1 MKTTP
6 TDHLVLTRRDA
17 MKGSIGAASLAVVA
31 AGTLPNVVAPTPSF
45 AQDGQE
51 PLGGQ
56 PPKGAK
62 ASIRDFD
69 YQIKYQRAFEA
80 VLWNMPAIAIYSF
93 RRAAFTEL
101 GMKDNDIIA
110 YSATATP
117 RLEAITANSTTPYI
131 TAFTDL
137 RKGPVVLELPV
148 AGPDGSLY
156 GQVVD
161 AWQFTIADVGPSG
174 IDQGKG
180 AKVLFTPPGYKEA
193 IPEGYLQVASPNYRI
208 ALAFRSIVAPGKTLA
223 DAYAYSKRLR
233 MYYLSEA
240 DNPPQQK
247 FVDPANQR
255 YPTLP
260 FYDGRHFEDMH
271 AVMSVEPVREHDKVM
286 IGMLKSLGIER
297 GKPFTPDA
305 TAKRAMQQAA
315 IDVWFY
321 LQQWFDNIP
330 ASLRYWPDRHY
341 VALLQADANKTFS
354 FIYDDYIDL
363 IPRAAEYFWCTY
375 MPKVLSDTPATQY
388 MMALADKNG
397 KLLEAGRL
405 YKLDVPANMP
415 VRQFWAL
422 TVYDRA
428 TNSFVYSNSNRT
440 TLSSYDVGKMKKNA
454 DGGVTLYVGP
464 KAPNGLESNWI
475 PTAGKRPLPAMRF
488 YGPTEAFNNKTF
500 KLPDFELVS

>member
-1 MKTTP
+1 MKT
-6 TDHLVLTRRDA
+6 VKRSEVTRRDLI
-17 MKGSIGAASLAVVA
+17 KTG
-31 AGTLPNVVAPTPSF
+31 AGTVSIAGIATGTMPSLISPTASY

-56 PPKGAK
+56 PPKGST
-62 ASIRDFD
+62 ASIKDFD

-80 VLWNMPAIAIYSF
+80 VLWNMPAIAIYSL
-93 RRAAFTEL
+93 RRAAFADL

-117 RLEAITANSTTPYI
+117 KLEAITPNSSTPYI
-131 TAFTDL
+131 AAYTDL

-174 IDQGKG
+174 IDQGNG

-193 IPEGYLQVASPNYRI
+193 IPDGYLHIASPNYRL

-223 DAYAYSKRLR
+223 DAYAYAKRLR

-240 DNPPQQK
+240 ANPPRQK
-247 FVDPANQR
+247 FVNPVNQR

-260 FYDGRHFEDMH
+260 FYDERHFDDMH
-271 AVMSVEPVREHDKVM
+271 AIMSVEPVREHDKAM
-286 IGMLKSLGIER
+286 MGMLKTLGIEK
-297 GKPFTPDA
+297 GKPFSPDA
-305 TAKRAMQQAA
+305 TTKRAMRQAV
-315 IDVWFY
+315 IDAWFY
-321 LQQWFDNIP
+321 LQQWFDHTP
-330 ASLRYWPDRHY
+330 ESMRYWPDRHY
-341 VALLQADANKTFS
+341 ISLLQADANRRFS
-354 FIYDDYIDL
+354 FVYDDCIDL

-375 MPKVLSDTPATQY
+375 MPKILSDTPATQY
-388 MMALADKNG
+388 MMAMADNKG
-397 KLLEAGRL
+397 RLLEAGKL
-405 YKLDVPANMP
+405 YKLDVPADMP
-415 VRQFWAL
+415 VKQFWAL

-428 TNSFVYSNSNRT
+428 TNAFIYSDLNRT
-440 TLSSYDVGKMKKNA
+440 TLSSYDLDKMKKNA

-464 KAPNGLESNWI
+464 RAPSGLEANWI

-500 KLPDFELVS
+500 KLPDFVEVS

>member
-1 MKTTP
+1 MQNMFAWASVSRRELMKQG
-6 TDHLVLTRRDA
+6 
-17 MKGSIGAASLAVVA
+17 MGAVSVTALA
-31 AGTLPNVVAPTPSF
+31 AGMLPTMAIPTP
-45 AQDGQE
+45 ALAKDGE
-51 PLGGQ
+51 LPLGGE
-56 PPKGAK
+56 PEKGAT
-62 ASIRDFD
+62 ASIKDFD

-93 RRAAFTEL
+93 RRAAFADL

-117 RLEAITANSTTPYI
+117 KLEAITANSTTPYI
-131 TAFTDL
+131 SAFTDL
-137 RKGPVVLELPV
+137 QAGPVVLELPA

-174 IDQGKG
+174 VDQGKG
-180 AKVLFTPPGYKEA
+180 GKLLFTPPGYKDA
-193 IPEGYLQVASPNYRI
+193 IPDGYIHIASPNYRI
-208 ALAFRSIVAPGKTLA
+208 AFAFRSVPAAGKSTS

-240 DNPPQQK
+240 GNPPEQK
-247 FVDPANQR
+247 FVDPIDQR

-271 AVMSVEPVREHDKVM
+271 AIMSVEPVREHDKVM
-286 IGMLKSLGIER
+286 MGMLKSLGIEK
-297 GKPFTPDA
+297 GKPFAPDE
-305 TAKRAMQQAA
+305 TAKRAMNQAV

-321 LQQWFDNIP
+321 LQSWFDNI
-330 ASLRYWPDRHY
+330 SDEMRYWPDRHY
-341 VALLQADANKTFS
+341 VSLLLADENRRFS

-375 MPKVLSDTPATQY
+375 MPKELSDTPATQY
-388 MMALADKNG
+388 MMAMADKDG
-397 KLLEAGRL
+397 HLLEAGKL
-405 YKLDVPANMP
+405 YKLDVPAEMP
-415 VRQFWAL
+415 VKQFWAL

-428 TNSFVYSNSNRT
+428 TMSFIYSDLNRT
-440 TLSSYDVGKMKKNA
+440 TLSTYDLDKMTRNA

-464 KAPNGLESNWI
+464 KAPDGLEANWI
-475 PTAGKRPLPAMRF
+475 PTAGRRPLPAVRF
-488 YGPTEAFNNKTF
+488 YGPTDAFNNKTF